1 MRAGCGASPSPP
13 VTGGKNLS
21 SLFVPMGQWLIEPAL
36 ASVRWISHNRIYR
49 MSRDSASRQFVQVE
63 GMIQLGCWLSIK
75 CGCELL
81 TAGDDGVSQKNC
93 MIGI

>member
-1 MRAGCGASPSPP
+1 
-13 VTGGKNLS
+13 
-21 SLFVPMGQWLIEPAL
+21 
-36 ASVRWISHNRIYR
+36 

-63 GMIQLGCWLSIK
+63 GMIQLGCGLSIK